1 MDLNIELTM
10 AFLFSHKLLHD
21 LIVLVVCVTVFMAC
35 DTTIHAHTHM
45 TGPIWWAV
53 ASVYTTLD
61 TRTQEELQQRMFEA
75 AHHGYTRA
83 LEELL
88 NAGVPVDKQH
98 ESVSLTVHVGHFAFH
113 AADSILEAI

>member
-45 TGPIWWAV
+45 TGPIW
-53 ASVYTTLD
+53 
-61 TRTQEELQQRMFEA
+61 
-75 AHHGYTRA
+75 
-83 LEELL
+83 
-88 NAGVPVDKQH
+88 
-98 ESVSLTVHVGHFAFH
+98 
-113 AADSILEAI
+113 